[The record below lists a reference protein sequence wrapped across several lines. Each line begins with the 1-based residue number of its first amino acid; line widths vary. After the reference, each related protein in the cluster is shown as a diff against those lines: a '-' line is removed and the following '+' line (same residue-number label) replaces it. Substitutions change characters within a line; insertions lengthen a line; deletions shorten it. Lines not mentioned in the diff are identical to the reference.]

1 MRILAIDAALPA
13 VSACVLDSS
22 ERTPL
27 ASETLAM
34 ARGHAEALMPLIER
48 VVGATDGGFA
58 ALDRI
63 AVTVGPGSF
72 TGIRVGLSA
81 ARAIGLALGKPVV
94 GVSTL
99 NAFAAPLILARD
111 DRRILACVDAR
122 HGQSYAQLFGSNGQA
137 LGSAAVLRHA
147 DAVALFHRCHARA
160 QSNDDADGLVTRDE
174 GQGGLERPI
183 ALGGVQVGVTDAA
196 GLGLDQDLA
205 RAGGRDIPFLDLQRF
220 LERRDHGALHLGGHC

>member
-13 VSACVLDSS
+13 VSACVLDSAD
-22 ERTPL
+22 RTPL
-27 ASETLAM
+27 SSETHAM
-34 ARGHAEALMPLIER
+34 ARGHAEALMPIIER

-99 NAFAAPLILARD
+99 NAFVAPLLLACD

-137 LGSAAVLRHA
+137 LGPSAVLRHA
-147 DAVALFHRCHARA
+147 DAVALMGGVSCRVAGTGAPAVLEAALARGIKA
-160 QSNDDADGLVTRDE
+160 EAAGDLVAP
-174 GQGGLERPI
+174 PI
-183 ALGGVQVGVTDAA
+183 AFVAMLGCLMEPGDGRPRPLYLKAVDATPMSGDRSPA
-196 GLGLDQDLA
+196 TV
-205 RAGGRDIPFLDLQRF
+205 
-220 LERRDHGALHLGGHC
+220 